1 MKVINSIPGRG
12 YLLLAVLIFAAS
24 SSVTR
29 KLTEL
34 GAQHLIDGRNP
45 VSFCNVLFVGN
56 IWAFIILTILNR
68 REFNLQTIRQFS
80 GKDWLGLTAVAFFSG
95 ALAPALFFGALER
108 TMVNNVILIG
118 RIEPPLTLALSVWL
132 LHERVNRWVVAGA
145 IVSFLGVAA
154 IVLIPQTTGSEMMPM
169 GGFQVGI
176 GELMTLVGAIAG
188 ALGTIVSKISLGN
201 VSLGFFSIYRNALG
215 TLIFFV
221 LVINLFGLQH
231 FTDVFAPVVW
241 QWMFIYSA
249 VIVVFGQF
257 CWFMG
262 LKRSD
267 ASEVSLA
274 NSFSPVAGVLAAY
287 LILGEAPT
295 ATQYIGGVIILVGI
309 ILNQIGISQP
319 PTPQP
324 HRVKP
329 GDSVAAIPAQSAEN
343 PDRSVGFKGV

>member
-1 MKVINSIPGRG
+1 MKVLNSIPGRG
-12 YLLLAVLIFAAS
+12 YLLLAILIFAAAN
-24 SSVTR
+24 SVTR

-34 GAQHLIDGRNP
+34 GAQYPIDGRNSI
-45 VSFCNVLFVGN
+45 SFCNVLLVGN
-56 IWAFIILTILNR
+56 IWAFIILMLLNY
-68 REFNLQTIRQFS
+68 REVSWPVIRQFS
-80 GKDWLGLTAVAFFSG
+80 KKDWLGLTAVAFLSG

-118 RIEPPLTLALSVWL
+118 RIEPPLTLALSIWL

-154 IVLIPQTTGSEMMPM
+154 IFLIPQTTGSGMMA

-176 GELMTLVGAIAG
+176 GELMTLVGAIA
-188 ALGTIVSKISLGN
+188 AAFGTIVSKISLGN
-201 VSLGFFSIYRNALG
+201 VSLGFFSLYRTALG
-215 TLIFFV
+215 TVIFLV
-221 LVINLFGLQH
+221 LVIYLFGLQH
-231 FTDVFAPVVW
+231 FTDVFAPLVW
-241 QWMFIYSA
+241 QWMFLYSA
-249 VIVVFGQF
+249 VIVVGGQF
-257 CWFMG
+257 FWFMG

-287 LILGEAPT
+287 LILGEVPT
-295 ATQYIGGVIILVGI
+295 AAQYIGGAIIIVGI